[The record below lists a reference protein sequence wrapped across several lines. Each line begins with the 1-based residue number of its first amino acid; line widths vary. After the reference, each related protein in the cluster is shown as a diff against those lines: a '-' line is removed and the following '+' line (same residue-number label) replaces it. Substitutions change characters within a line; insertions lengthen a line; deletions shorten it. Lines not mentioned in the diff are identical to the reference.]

1 MSEATESSR
10 LARWRA
16 QLDWPQVVLLAL
28 AVVLVLSLLVAA
40 STSTSAFGSYN
51 SAWDGA
57 TDLRGM
63 ATDSGADA
71 RVVTNVSA
79 YPTTDANGTV
89 AVVLAPQEPYTDA
102 ETARLRTFIENG
114 GTLVVAEDFG
124 EPGSALLAD
133 LGTSMRVTGA
143 SLRDERYY
151 YQGPALPEARNTSAE
166 LEQAGVESITLNH
179 PSTLRAG
186 AGEAEVLVL
195 SSEYAYVDQ
204 NRNEELDENETL
216 TAQPIVARESIGAGQ
231 VIAVSDPSLF
241 LNAMLE
247 RQDNTAFVEWLFTD
261 SEVVLLDYSHAGGQP
276 PLIALLMWLRG
287 SPPVQVTLGLLG
299 IGGVLVWQRRDSRVV
314 TAISAWA
321 RKETNN
327 E

>member
-1 MSEATESSR
+1 MSEPNESSR
-10 LARWRA
+10 IARWRA
-16 QLDWPQVVLLAL
+16 QLDWPQVVLFALAL
-28 AVVLVLSLLVAA
+28 VLVLSLIVAA
-40 STSTSAFGSYN
+40 STSSSAFGSYN

-57 TDLRGM
+57 TDLRGV

-79 YPTTDANGTV
+79 YPTADANGTV

-102 ETARLRTFIENG
+102 ETARLRTFVENG

-124 EPGSALLAD
+124 EPGGTLLAD
-133 LGTSMRVTGA
+133 LGTSMRVTGV

-151 YQGPALPEARNTSAE
+151 YQGPALPEARNTTLE
-166 LEQAGVESITLNH
+166 LRQAGVESVTLNH

-186 AGEAEVLVL
+186 DGEVLVR
-195 SSEYAYVDQ
+195 SSEYAYVDR
-204 NRNEELDENETL
+204 NRNEELDDNESL
-216 TAQPIVARESIGAGQ
+216 AARPIVARESIGTGQ

-247 RQDNTAFVEWLFTD
+247 RPGNTAFVEWLFAD
-261 SEVVLLDYSHAGGQP
+261 SETVLLDYSHAGGRP
-276 PLIALLMWLRG
+276 PLIALLATLRG
-287 SPPVQVTLGLLG
+287 SPLAQVSLGLLG
-299 IGGVLVWQRRDSRVV
+299 IAGVAVWGRRDSAVV
-314 TAISAWA
+314 TSILNWG
-321 RKETNN
+321 RNGRNN